1 MFFRRLNWNVV
12 GWFRTVSA
20 ISYAI
25 IFAGVLGLVW
35 HAFHAPGGGFQPS
48 HALRL
53 GLSFTGG
60 TDVTVKYA
68 QPQTVA
74 DIQKALAT
82 VNVTDA
88 RVNTLAKAA
97 DAQPNERFT
106 IETQTDFGDDTT
118 KLWAAL
124 GNLGSIDRGQSQ
136 IEAVGPSLG
145 KEYLI
150 KAAEALVIAIAI
162 QFLYIAFRFGWNYI
176 FGLVVV
182 IALVRDAAMMIG
194 IYAIADRRA
203 DDAFL
208 AAVLTVIGYSVMD
221 TIVILDRIRE
231 NVKIMAGQPYDQIV
245 NTSILQTMTRSVNT
259 LATVVVTLVALVG
272 FGGASLQNFAFALL
286 VGICSGG
293 YHSIFYSAPLV
304 HVLRER
310 QLKSAAGRRALAR
323 SSAGERP
330 RTVAEAR
337 AQAAGGVSRDQILAA
352 RKERRKKSTGRGTPS
367 APVRYKRK
375 RVLPATATAAE
386 VAAFE
391 AEPQYEDAYDD
402 GSHDH
407 DAGIHEGVR
416 DLHDHDAHREFEHHD
431 FVEDHESLDPLDAQ
445 NAGVHEQDLLLGHE
459 EIRLNLDD
467 ADEKAEHP
475 ALKHD

>member
-1 MFFRRLNWNVV
+1 MIFRRLNWNVV
-12 GWFRTVSA
+12 GWFRTVSL

-25 IFAGVLGLVW
+25 IFLGVVALAV
-35 HAFHAPGGGFQPS
+35 HSFTAPGGGFQPS

-60 TDVTVKYA
+60 TNVTAKFT
-68 QPQTVA
+68 QPVTAPQVQQVFTG
-74 DIQKALAT
+74 LG
-82 VNVTDA
+82 VTDA
-88 RVNTLAKAA
+88 RVNTVGKAS
-97 DAQPNERFT
+97 DAQPNERYT
-106 IETQTDFGDDTT
+106 IETQTDFGDNTPRVWT
-118 KLWAAL
+118 AL
-124 GNLGSIDRGQSQ
+124 GKIAPVDRKESS

-145 KEYLI
+145 REYLI
-150 KAAEALVIAIAI
+150 KAGEALVIAIVI

-194 IYAIADRRA
+194 IYAIADKRA

-231 NVKIMAGQPYDQIV
+231 NVRVMKGEPYAKIV
-245 NTSILQTMTRSVNT
+245 NTSILQTMTRSFNT
-259 LATVVVTLVALVG
+259 LATVVITLVALLA

-304 HVLRER
+304 NVLRER
-310 QLKSAAGRRALAR
+310 QMKSEAGRRQLAR
-323 SSAGERP
+323 EAAADRP

-337 AQAAGGVSRDQILAA
+337 AQASAGISREEVLAA
-352 RKERRKKSTGRGTPS
+352 RKERRKKVAAGRPPGGP
-367 APVRYKRK
+367 ARYKRK
-375 RVLPATATAAE
+375 RIEPPPGVLAPGDGNYAYEETDYDEVDEVEALAAQE
-386 VAAFE
+386 FVSEHA
-391 AEPQYEDAYDD
+391 YEHDLDP
-402 GSHDH
+402 DH
-407 DAGIHEGVR
+407 DRIDEYG
-416 DLHDHDAHREFEHHD
+416 RE
-431 FVEDHESLDPLDAQ
+431 LDPLDAQ
-445 NAGVHEQDLLLGHE
+445 NAGVHERDLTLGHE

-467 ADEKAEHP
+467 ADETEPVQPPTP
-475 ALKHD
+475 AKRD